1 MKSFQVVSFF
11 CASSLLVLSAC
22 SGGGGGL
29 LSGGRDMCAKNF
41 SLAPNVL
48 RKGEVELDLDP
59 SAKQLIPGEYT
70 YNGADLYYVDSQN
83 DLRVLVSDVKQIDP
97 TMFKTTVEC
106 YRNAYPGMAGISFQS
121 QGVSGMRVEA
131 DGKVLIETRS
141 FDLVVAKGIVTG
153 HFNKSSGDV
162 PKAPKEI
169 FDDPSNPSH
178 GQLVHLI
185 KTSPTTATDFE
196 LRTTGVT
203 ARGTYDLIIRLQ
215 RRDLAAPTPT
225 P

>member
-1 MKSFQVVSFF
+1 MF
-11 CASSLLVLSAC
+11 LSAC

-29 LSGGRDMCAKNF
+29 VGGGKDMCAKNF
-41 SLAPNVL
+41 SLAPDVL

-59 SAKQLIPGEYT
+59 AAKQLIPGEYT

-83 DLRVLVSDVKQIDP
+83 DLRFLVSDVKQSDP
-97 TMFKTTVEC
+97 AVFTPTVEC
-106 YRNAYPGMAGISFQS
+106 YRNAYPGMAGIAFES

-131 DGKVLIETRS
+131 DGKVLIETRR
-141 FDLVVAKGIVTG
+141 FNILVAKSVVLGD
-153 HFNKSSGDV
+153 FDKNSGDV

-178 GQLVHLI
+178 GQLVHLV
-185 KTSPTTATDFE
+185 KTSPTAPTDFE

-203 ARGTYDLIIRLQ
+203 ARGRYDLIIRLQ
-215 RRDLAAPTPT
+215 RRDLPAPTPA